1 MTDYTDSIATKQRG
15 NIINDI
21 SHLSAADK
29 AIALRKH
36 EFENQVS
43 NQSEEHI
50 DKQERVDLIN
60 ETYSSGNFNAAK
72 DFMQMEKDNGTFHEI
87 ENEINDEVLAL
98 GGGSLI
104 SDVAGGLK
112 KTSIKQSVKK
122 SLKKPKDEAE
132 EEDEFSYI
140 DEVGRVGADIIDGTF
155 NNILETGDDL
165 ANWMGV
171 SQAGLVWDQE
181 DFFGTI
187 RWVDD
192 EEMRMLKES
201 GKVTPRIVNIG
212 DEPQTGGGQLISGMG
227 QFVASMGIIFKATR
241 TWKQGQVFVKN
252 KNFVRNVLTN
262 NPFRKGQQVSLG
274 FGRTNLDEMKRI
286 YGAAAFADFLYSPDH
301 GNLSTLI
308 KDLGVENEFLTYL
321 DSSPETEDQY
331 LKDIDAKMRGRFQNI
346 AEGLVL
352 GGSIDAVL
360 GVVKYTKSIKNDLK
374 EVFADREAIGEE
386 FLYKF
391 TNFGR
396 TKNLDV
402 AQGGGKLELEQAKSV
417 DPKQPKMT
425 SATETDTPISDLY
438 DKYVVSEKDIQD
450 LPSLSKNDIKNKKY
464 NSAKNMEQIVYLA
477 DKARKE
483 AYNKLK
489 AINNIVEIKDRF
501 KGINSLQTKVNSKG
515 GDGKKISDYIGFI
528 IDYERKD
535 RGKVLKH
542 MKDNFNIMDKELHKS
557 TDVIHYQVLDDSGK
571 FSFEIQVRNKDTAPI
586 IDAEHMESFGKG
598 KELRRT
604 DNYSEADAAFDKRKT
619 SKMEREI
626 KNLATAETL

>member
-87 ENEINDEVLAL
+87 ENEINEEVVAL

-192 EEMRMLKES
+192 EEMKMLKES
-201 GKVTPRIVNIG
+201 GMVTPRIVNIG

-227 QFVASMGIIFKATR
+227 QFVTSMGIIFKATR

-252 KNFVRNVLTN
+252 KNFIRNVLTN

-360 GVVKYTKSIKNDLK
+360 KVVKYTKSIKNDLK

>member
-87 ENEINDEVLAL
+87 ENEINEEVVAL

-192 EEMRMLKES
+192 EEMKMLKES
-201 GKVTPRIVNIG
+201 GMVTPRIVNIG

-227 QFVASMGIIFKATR
+227 QFVTSMGIIFKATR

-252 KNFVRNVLTN
+252 KNFIRNVLTN

-360 GVVKYTKSIKNDLK
+360 KVVKYTKSIKNDLK

-477 DKARKE
+477 DTARKE

>member
-87 ENEINDEVLAL
+87 ENEINEEVVAL

-192 EEMRMLKES
+192 EEMKMLKES
-201 GKVTPRIVNIG
+201 GMVTPRIVNIG

-252 KNFVRNVLTN
+252 KNFIRNVLTN

-360 GVVKYTKSIKNDLK
+360 KVVKYTKSIKNDLK